1 MTNHNSTKSG
11 SWLNSAHYRLSVH
24 EASNLPPDTGR
35 EVAFAGRSNV
45 GKSSAINNLTRHKSL
60 ARTSKTP
67 GRTQQIIFFDLDETH
82 RLVDL
87 PGYGYAKV
95 PQQLRRHWGQF
106 IEHYLSE
113 RKSLCGLI
121 LLMDAR
127 HPLTELDCQLVSWA
141 SESGLR
147 CHILLTKADKLSRG
161 QGQSQLLGVKK
172 ALSENGWQASISLFS
187 AHKAINL
194 DQSRQ
199 MIVNWLLENEV
210 DKKTGAK

>member
-1 MTNHNSTKSG
+1 MTTENSGKSG
-11 SWLNSAHYRLSVH
+11 SWLNSARYRLSVH
-24 EASNLPPDTGR
+24 EASKLPPDTGR

-45 GKSSAINNLTRHKSL
+45 GKSSAINILTRHKSL

-113 RKSLCGLI
+113 RESLCGLI
-121 LLMDAR
+121 VLMDSR
-127 HPLTELDCQLVSWA
+127 HPMTELDCQLISWA
-141 SESGLR
+141 SECGFR

-161 QGQSQLLGVKK
+161 QAQAQLLKVRQLLEDNNWMAG
-172 ALSENGWQASISLFS
+172 LTLFS
-187 AHKAINL
+187 AHKEINL
-194 DQSRQ
+194 EQSRQ
-199 MIVNWLLENEV
+199 LIVDWLLMP
-210 DKKTGAK
+210 